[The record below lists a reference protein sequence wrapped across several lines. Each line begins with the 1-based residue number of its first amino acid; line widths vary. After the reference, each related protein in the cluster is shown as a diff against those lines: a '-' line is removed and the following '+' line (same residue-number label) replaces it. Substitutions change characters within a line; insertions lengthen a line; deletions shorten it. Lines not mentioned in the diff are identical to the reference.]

1 MTLFESDQLTGRQL
15 TGTHDFFLANP
26 NLDVGTFG
34 LANKVSS
41 WKCDCLV
48 RLNVEAT
55 CPQSNDEIDIEGEYV
70 AIGTFEGRP
79 IYEKTIADSNGS
91 WWFIRFD
98 STTDRWIFDSMD
110 ERVTEGTYIAY
121 SPVVSIEYAG
131 ECELKIWPIFW

>member
-1 MTLFESDQLTGRQL
+1 MTLFESNVHTSRQL

-26 NLDVGTFG
+26 NLDVGTTG

-41 WKCDCLV
+41 WKCGCHVTLSIK
-48 RLNVEAT
+48 AT

-70 AIGTFEGRP
+70 AIGTYIHLYERRP

-98 STTDRWIFDSMD
+98 SFTNRWIFDSMNG
-110 ERVTEGTYIAY
+110 RVTIGT
-121 SPVVSIEYAG
+121 SIEDYTIGAFDLNV
-131 ECELKIWPIFW
+131 ECELKI